1 MKPTIRIGQ
10 TINQDEMNYLLLGV
24 ARKDLKLARQ
34 KGSFVLA
41 ITKAGRVRVKFD
53 PQSRTYSVSTVGERM
68 KATTVIGYLV
78 SNYMVVSIDGD
89 QNKRAIPVVLS
100 ADPVYFDGIL
110 AQPSCFSPLTPE
122 IKHALSLP

>member
-1 MKPTIRIGQ
+1 
-10 TINQDEMNYLLLGV
+10 
-24 ARKDLKLARQ
+24 LKLNVVIDVFRVPRSHLDCQ
-34 KGSFVLA
+34 LA
-41 ITKAGRVRVKFD
+41 KKFD